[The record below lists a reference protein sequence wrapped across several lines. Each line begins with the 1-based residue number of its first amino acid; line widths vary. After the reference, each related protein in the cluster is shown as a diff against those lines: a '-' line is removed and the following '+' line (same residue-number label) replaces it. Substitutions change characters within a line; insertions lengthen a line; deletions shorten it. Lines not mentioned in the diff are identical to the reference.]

1 MKKLI
6 SVLALTT
13 TISSANALSI
23 GNYIGVPRT
32 HYQNGYEAG
41 YSAGKSHAYN
51 KAAKAIFFT
60 GFTVIAGVI
69 IYQLGKESRWTTNEN
84 GVVYRF

>member
-13 TISSANALSI
+13 TISSANALNV
-23 GNYIGVPRT
+23 GNYVGVPRT
-32 HYQNGYEAG
+32 PYQTGYDAG
-41 YSAGKSHAYN
+41 YSAGKNHAYN
-51 KAAKAIFFT
+51 NVAKTLFFT

-69 IYQLGKESRWTTNEN
+69 IYQLGKESRWTTNEK

>member
-6 SVLALTT
+6 TALVLST
-13 TISSANALSI
+13 TISSANAMNV
-23 GNYIGVPRT
+23 GNYVGMPRT
-32 HYQNGYEAG
+32 PYQNGYEAG

-69 IYQLGKESRWTTNEN
+69 IYQLGKESSWTTNEN